1 MIPVSSPVITKQDI
15 KYVQKSL
22 KEGWVSSAG
31 PYIKEF
37 ERKFSQ
43 YIKKKT
49 LHSVIKW
56 DGSARSCS

>member
-43 YIKKKT
+43 YIKKN
-49 LHSVIKW
+49 I
-56 DGSARSCS
+56 A